1 MDINVEKQNQEKF
14 EVKVTDNAEKVHR
27 IGVEGIDIIYHN
39 SEDYPDDPDERT
51 PEQNERVAQARLY
64 ARYWTYCMLESTSL
78 ENNNNPVHIDAV
90 RSNLNTHETSDL
102 KENIEPLYKQLKYDR
117 GESGGKKI
125 IDVPEDE
132 NYIYNVD
139 VKFVGQKL
147 EQERVL
153 KEMLEEHNL
162 DISEEHTSRDLS
174 PEEINEWAETPRKQ
188 EDIDSDLENGFQVE
202 TVSFSPVYASVYKND
217 RTMPLDES
225 RTFNDRFATIE
236 IAYLRSGDLDEFR
249 EQVQY
254 NLRCQIRDMFV
265 RMGVVPPTGYRVLGS
280 GKYSAELAYEN
291 INFYQ
296 ELHKMNRNT
305 VRGEDGESSNG
316 IFSRL
321 KSVFQ

>member
-1 MDINVEKQNQEKF
+1 MNIDVKKQNQEKF
-14 EVKVTDNAEKVHR
+14 EVEVVDNAEKVHR
-27 IGVEGIDIIYHN
+27 IGVEGTEIIYHN

-78 ENNNNPVHIDAV
+78 ENNNNPVYIDAV
-90 RSNLNTHETSDL
+90 RRNLNTHETSEL

-117 GESGGKKI
+117 DEDGGKKI

-153 KEMLEEHNL
+153 KEMFEEHNL
-162 DISEEHTSRDLS
+162 DISEEHDSRDLS
-174 PEEINEWAETPRKQ
+174 PEEVEEWTETPEKQ
-188 EDIDSDLENGFQVE
+188 EDIDSGLEHGFQVE
-202 TVSFSPVYASVYKND
+202 TMSFSPVYASVYKNG
-217 RTMPLDES
+217 RMMPLDDS
-225 RTFNDRFATIE
+225 RTFSDRFATIE
-236 IAYLRSGDLDEFR
+236 IAYLRSSNLDEFR
-249 EQVQY
+249 KQVQY

-265 RMGVVPPTGYRVLGS
+265 RMGVVPPTGYKVLGS

-291 INFYQ
+291 IDFYP
-296 ELHKMNRNT
+296 ELHKLNRNT
-305 VRGEDGESSNG
+305 VRGGDEESSSG
-316 IFSRL
+316 IFGRL